1 MTAAEIL
8 RTAAET
14 MEERGKQYDS
24 PTGERSMGKAV
35 AAFNAITGRDISVE
49 EGWLLLGLV
58 KDVRQYTSG
67 RRHADSAIDRVAYAA
82 LEAEEVLAVIG

>member
-1 MTAAEIL
+1 MTAADIL
-8 RTAAET
+8 RRAADT

-35 AAFNAITGRDISVE
+35 RAFNSITGRDLAVE

-67 RRHADSAIDRVAYAA
+67 KRHEDSAVDRVAYAA
-82 LEAEEVLAVIG
+82 LEAEEVLGKL